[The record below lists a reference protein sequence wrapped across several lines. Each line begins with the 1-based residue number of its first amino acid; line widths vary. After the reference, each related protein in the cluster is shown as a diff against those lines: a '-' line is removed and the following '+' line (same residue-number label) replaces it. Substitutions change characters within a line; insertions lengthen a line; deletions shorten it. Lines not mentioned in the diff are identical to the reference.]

1 MKRIAPLGMT
11 KAINLRIVLTIVGAF
26 GIAKAAADG
35 AKTNIHMRIFCGWYG
50 DIYHGEFTDF

>member
-1 MKRIAPLGMT
+1 MT

-35 AKTNIHMRIFCGWYG
+35 AKTNIHMGIFCGWYG
-50 DIYHGEFTDF
+50 DIYHGEFAEF